1 MVAFAGHAAAQPVH
15 AFRSSRHRPRVGSIR
30 SAAASVVRLIEDM
43 FLRINRAFNYDGR
56 LRAVYDF
63 RVDWDAFYIYDGVSA
78 DEVRKPHPDHDY
90 LVVMDLP
97 SPTPVRAAAGMAT
110 EFRPSIIRVRT
121 TTWFNSPFEKKM
133 PSTASFTSS
142 AMPGSSDIYAMKVD
156 AGQESRER
164 RGVSRCAAS

>member
-1 MVAFAGHAAAQPVH
+1 MVAFAGYAAAQPVCT
-15 AFRSSRHRPRVGSIR
+15 FRVKVGIDRESVDSLGGR
-30 SAAASVVRLIEDM
+30 ERVVRLIEDM

-90 LVVMDLP
+90 LVVMDGYKSDP
-97 SPTPVRAAAGMAT
+97 REVGGGWYGDGIQT
-110 EFRPSIIRVRT
+110 SIIRVRT
-121 TTWFNSPFEKKM
+121 TTGSTARSKKM

-142 AMPGSSDIYAMKVD
+142 AMPGEFRTSMP
-156 AGQESRER
+156 
-164 RGVSRCAAS
+164 

>member
-1 MVAFAGHAAAQPVH
+1 MVAFAGYAAAQPVCT
-15 AFRSSRHRPRVGSIR
+15 FRVKVGIDRESVDSLGGR
-30 SAAASVVRLIEDM
+30 ERVVRLIEDM

-90 LVVMDLP
+90 LVVMDGYKSDP
-97 SPTPVRAAAGMAT
+97 REVGGGWYGDGIQTIYHS
-110 EFRPSIIRVRT
+110 RT
-121 TTWFNSPFEKKM
+121 HDDRFNSPFEKM

-142 AMPGSSDIYAMKVD
+142 AMPGEFRTSMP
-156 AGQESRER
+156 
-164 RGVSRCAAS
+164 